1 VYRYGDNIREGWAHI
16 LELTLRLHRMELL
29 SEKVLE
35 NLGPDERDGGTM
47 RTLDGTEAS
56 TSFHK
61 RKKMEAKKNAGGNS
75 LLRGFSQLLSLDG
88 DWGGGGGE
96 TPLGEDEKEAE
107 ARAVRCVDACRVD
120 EVFADSKFLESD
132 SLTHMVGALVRAAG
146 GKPAVPGGEGGA
158 EGAGA
163 EGADTAVSAPPSD
176 VDGDAAVFCL
186 DVLIAVTLRN
196 RDRVRVALPH
206 VYALLRQL
214 VQNAKTPSPLAE
226 RAIFE
231 VLRLARRLL
240 PYKDDL
246 SDELLDSLRLMF
258 ALEPAVAD
266 AFLERIVREL
276 DALVREC
283 ADSVHGA
290 KGWETVCK
298 LLMASARHPDAAV
311 HGFNA
316 LQSIVEGAISNTA
329 EKQKEPDAPNTADA
343 NGNASPSEGAEGADT
358 AVTPTTRG
366 AHHLRPW
373 NVRSCVEAI
382 GAFVDAH
389 EGGDDRSVGAVD
401 LLGLVAG
408 AVDGWCGGNADGGAM
423 ATAAAKTMGWD
434 ATTYPGAANST
445 TEAINALRV
454 EMTSS
459 VWASIVSTLKRVGET
474 EERPAVR
481 DDAVL
486 TLQRVLLASGGLNAP
501 ATHWMAVT
509 DGVLMP
515 MLEALG
521 ERVRLARGEQ
531 KVFAERTARLG
542 VSCAAKAFLQYLP
555 AMLTTATPPQFAAA
569 WTKVLERN
577 AQVLKHA
584 RSEEL
589 QEAVPEA
596 VKNMLL
602 VMSAQGVLAPGAPEG
617 IWETTWKKAAAIDPG
632 LTPAI
637 VGAK

>member
-1 VYRYGDNIREGWAHI
+1 
-16 LELTLRLHRMELL
+16 
-29 SEKVLE
+29 
-35 NLGPDERDGGTM
+35 M

-61 RKKMEAKKNAGGNS
+61 RKKAEAKKNAGGNS

-146 GKPAVPGGEGGA
+146 GKPAVPGEEGA

-214 VQNAKTPSPLAE
+214 VQQAKTPSPLAE

-316 LQSIVEGAISNTA
+316 LQSIVEGAISNYA
-329 EKQKEPDAPNTADA
+329 EKQKEPDATNTADA
-343 NGNASPSEGAEGADT
+343 NGHTNAS
-358 AVTPTTRG
+358 
-366 AHHLRPW
+366 
-373 NVRSCVEAI
+373 
-382 GAFVDAH
+382 
-389 EGGDDRSVGAVD
+389 EGGSASH
-401 LLGLVAG
+401 
-408 AVDGWCGGNADGGAM
+408 
-423 ATAAAKTMGWD
+423 
-434 ATTYPGAANST
+434 ANSGWSPRVFDHT
-445 TEAINALRV
+445 SRYAAGCGVCHARAASSQRCLRCNAAHRPPSPSV
-454 EMTSS
+454 TSTP
-459 VWASIVSTLKRVGET
+459 STL
-474 EERPAVR
+474 
-481 DDAVL
+481 
-486 TLQRVLLASGGLNAP
+486 
-501 ATHWMAVT
+501 
-509 DGVLMP
+509 
-515 MLEALG
+515 
-521 ERVRLARGEQ
+521 RGSLYEPP
-531 KVFAERTARLG
+531 
-542 VSCAAKAFLQYLP
+542 CA
-555 AMLTTATPPQFAAA
+555 
-569 WTKVLERN
+569 
-577 AQVLKHA
+577 
-584 RSEEL
+584 
-589 QEAVPEA
+589 
-596 VKNMLL
+596 
-602 VMSAQGVLAPGAPEG
+602 
-617 IWETTWKKAAAIDPG
+617 
-632 LTPAI
+632 
-637 VGAK
+637 